1 MTSRRSRYPYRRL
14 EVGQA
19 RLLELDMTRDAL
31 TGKIYTFVIPDSSS
45 QSRSSHSV
53 SSLEEISGTFQ
64 YYALSHHWEPKPKD
78 PKDERTIALRYN
90 GDKLFDLT
98 IRPSLYE
105 LLREFQ
111 SKVKLD
117 SGMAKYIWIDAIC
130 IDQDDEADKKLQ
142 LPRMGS
148 IYNGAVSVIVWLGAS
163 TDESMQAIKFIDKLQ
178 EEQELRKCLR
188 DASTAKDWMAFAMVT
203 RKPWFTRCWIVQEI
217 AAAREATV
225 WLGNNTID
233 WEDFA
238 SALSLFGSEYEK
250 VRYMLRKAGEF
261 AVNRDWLGE
270 IAMSGAYMLIE
281 AKDLLL
287 RKRSDCRVTEH
298 NLTLEALLTT
308 LACFHVSQAH
318 NVVYSILWLSSD
330 ANTQRKHS
338 ILRNRSPTRELTEAI
353 AKSRSPDVSPPSD
366 YDDSRGRAPTSS
378 DHLSGA
384 IQNATLVESVHVSG
398 TRSPSHVRAPRRFS
412 NLLELPATEI
422 EKNFEEI
429 ELEQATGTGITIDYN
444 MSVFDLVK
452 QVFQHVVG
460 LTGSVDLMCF
470 VWAPLPRKNEEPHP
484 TWLLSTQRDR
494 YPDKDSELDGGH
506 YEITRRSAADP
517 FVGKPGTGLRP
528 YHASGHIKA
537 RDYVSIEGRVLHM
550 AGYRIAKIAEFE
562 DTALN
567 AVVPEGWLSRLGWE
581 RGCEPP
587 DVLWCLLVGN
597 KGANG
602 ISEPPRRFRLACK
615 WALDALN
622 PGENLDLRGQRD
634 DGKREKVFTE
644 FVQRAISVTWNR
656 RLFFARSCNV
666 AEGADAVFVGLGPQ
680 QARKGDYICIPFG
693 CSVPVLLRS
702 RKAARAT
709 GVTEKHIFNTVSH
722 STVNFHRRLPSVT
735 LNDDPASLM
744 NGNSSDTH
752 SPNNTDQSGMSGDP
766 EHFTFVGE
774 CFVHNFMS
782 GEVFNHV
789 EENGV
794 KAAHDFYIH

>member
-1 MTSRRSRYPYRRL
+1 
-14 EVGQA
+14 
-19 RLLELDMTRDAL
+19 MTRDAL
-31 TGKIYTFVIPDSSS
+31 TGKIHTFIIPDSSS
-45 QSRSSHSV
+45 QSRSSHSA
-53 SSLEEISGTFQ
+53 SPLEEINAIYE
-64 YYALSHHWEPKPKD
+64 YYALSHHWEPKSKD

-105 LLREFQ
+105 FLLEFK
-111 SKVKLD
+111 SKVKVD
-117 SGMAKYIWIDAIC
+117 SRLVKYIWIDAIC
-130 IDQDDEADKKLQ
+130 IDQDDEADKKIQ

-148 IYNGAVSVIVWLGAS
+148 IYNGAISVIVWLGVS

-178 EEQELRKCLR
+178 EEQQLKKCLR

-225 WLGNNTID
+225 WLGKGTID

-250 VRYMLRKAGEF
+250 VRYMLRKSGEF

-270 IAMSGAYMLIE
+270 IAMSGAFMLIE

-287 RKRSDCRVTEH
+287 RKRSDGRVTEH

-308 LACFHVSQAH
+308 LSCFHVSQAH
-318 NVVYSILWLSSD
+318 DVVYSILWLSSD

-338 ILRNRSPTRELTEAI
+338 ILRDRSPTRELSEAI
-353 AKSRSPDVSPPSD
+353 AKSRSPEVSPPSD
-366 YDDSRGRAPTSS
+366 HDTPRGRTPMSPGNPFKSNRNETVVEAADVSS
-378 DHLSGA
+378 A
-384 IQNATLVESVHVSG
+384 
-398 TRSPSHVRAPRRFS
+398 RSPSHAIAPRRFS
-412 NLLELPATEI
+412 NMLELPATEI
-422 EKNFEEI
+422 EKKFEQI
-429 ELEQATGTGITIDYN
+429 ELEQATGTGITIDYS
-444 MSVFDLVK
+444 MTVFDLVK

-470 VWAPLPRKNEEPHP
+470 VWAPSPRKNEEAHP

-494 YPDKDSELDGGH
+494 YPNTDSELDGGH

-517 FVGKPGTGLRP
+517 FVGKPGAGLRP
-528 YHASGHIKA
+528 YRASGHIKA

-550 AGYRIAKIAEFE
+550 AGYRIAKIVEFE

-581 RGCEPP
+581 RGSEPP
-587 DVLWCLLVGN
+587 DVLWRLLVGN

-634 DGKREKVFTE
+634 NGKREKVFTE

-656 RLFFARSCNV
+656 RLFFAESCNG
-666 AEGADAVFVGLGPQ
+666 AEGPDAVFVGLGPQ
-680 QARKGDYICIPFG
+680 QARKGDYICILFG

-702 RKAARAT
+702 DKAPGAT
-709 GVTEKHIFNTVSH
+709 GAAAKHVFNNVGRK
-722 STVNFHRRLPSVT
+722 TVNFHRHLPSVT
-735 LNDDPASLM
+735 LNDNPASLT
-744 NGNSSDTH
+744 NGNPGDAH
-752 SPNNTDQSGMSGDP
+752 SPNNTDQNGISGDP